1 MFGDVLPD
9 DFFCEKAGRRTAAAF
24 GLWLFLP
31 GSKGIGT
38 DAMSGC
44 HFAIGAIFKFC
55 KDFFTDM
62 GWIGHDFDVVTVFLL
77 FNYISKDG
85 FGDEY
90 RVQHFWETEVR
101 HAVNEGFDDFFARKA
116 DV

>member
-1 MFGDVLPD
+1 MLGHVLPD
-9 DFFCEKAGRRTAAAF
+9 DFFCEEAGRRTAAAF

-77 FNYISKDG
+77 FNYIWQYPDG
-85 FGDEY
+85 ALLQIVGGDKLIIP
-90 RVQHFWETEVR
+90 FC
-101 HAVNEGFDDFFARKA
+101 
-116 DV
+116 